1 VTTYYKKHT
10 MAINVNKVYKTALSI
25 LNKEQRGYLTPYEF
39 NNIARQVQLELLD
52 KLFYD
57 YNKFVNI
64 ENVNRINEGFADLPS
79 KIQEQIDE
87 FYATHTLSELNGNL
101 FALPSN
107 VYQILDL
114 TSGNIKVEKIDKNR
128 LPYLN
133 SSPLTQP
140 SSSFPVYYQTDNSLV
155 VNPQTITNLLLQY
168 IKMPDDPRFGY
179 TTEQNYGT
187 QVYDANPFVAGGI
200 TIGTKSIN
208 IVSTN
213 RTDITTSQ
221 QYNLTVGS
229 GGVTVTGS
237 GTGASFT
244 VTVSGN
250 TITAIEFTSAGSG
263 FAIGDTIIISNT
275 AIPNSGSGNM
285 VLTLRAQDLYS
296 STTEGSTDFTLHKSQ
311 ETELIVSILA
321 YAGFVVNKPQ
331 VTQAAVQMGQGNA
344 IAKQNQ

>member
-1 VTTYYKKHT
+1 
-10 MAINVNKVYKTALSI
+10 MF
-25 LNKEQRGYLTPYEF
+25 E
-39 NNIARQVQLELLD
+39 
-52 KLFYD
+52 
-57 YNKFVNI
+57 
-64 ENVNRINEGFADLPS
+64 
-79 KIQEQIDE
+79 
-87 FYATHTLSELNGNL
+87 
-101 FALPSN
+101 LPSN

-114 TSGNIKVEKIDKNR
+114 TSGNTKIEKIDKNR

-155 VNPQTITNLLLQY
+155 VSPQTVSNLLLQY
-168 IKMPDDPRFGY
+168 IKMPVDPRFGY

-229 GGVTVTGS
+229 GGVTATGS

-296 STTEGSTDFTLHKSQ
+296 STTEGSTDFIIHKSQ
-311 ETELIVSILA
+311 ETELIISILA

-331 VTQAAVQMGQGNA
+331 VTQAAVQMGQGNQ

>member
-1 VTTYYKKHT
+1 

-114 TSGNIKVEKIDKNR
+114 TSGNTKVEKIDKNR

-168 IKMPDDPRFGY
+168 IKMPDDPRFGEILKNSTIRIGSIKNSTWETEAKANFPNATFVGY
-179 TTEQNYGT
+179 KNWPAAKKALFQKDSVIDAIYRDTTEIKPI
-187 QVYDANPFVAGGI
+187 VYLQPDLSLEYVPILFDELIDRKSIYLSQDGRLGLKDFIDMTLRREWGGI
-200 TIGTKSIN
+200 KTDTN
-208 IVSTN
+208 IL
-213 RTDITTSQ
+213 DEFQ
-221 QYNLTVGS
+221 
-229 GGVTVTGS
+229 
-237 GTGASFT
+237 SFYLP
-244 VTVSGN
+244 S
-250 TITAIEFTSAGSG
+250 
-263 FAIGDTIIISNT
+263 
-275 AIPNSGSGNM
+275 
-285 VLTLRAQDLYS
+285 
-296 STTEGSTDFTLHKSQ
+296 
-311 ETELIVSILA
+311 
-321 YAGFVVNKPQ
+321 
-331 VTQAAVQMGQGNA
+331 
-344 IAKQNQ
+344 